1 MSYKKSISFVI
12 PIYFEELVIETL
24 YKRILNVIK
33 NLEEKF
39 LIEIIFVNDG
49 STDDSC
55 RLLKNICNIDPRCKL
70 IDLSRN
76 FGHQLAITAG
86 IDFSIGDAVIVMDG
100 DLQDPPELVAQLI
113 AKWEEGF
120 QVVYAER
127 EARRGEGVFKK
138 VSAHLFYKLLNCLT
152 DISIPRNVGDF
163 RLMDRVVVDE
173 LCKLRE
179 SSRYVRG
186 LISWIGFNQ
195 CAVTYV
201 RDPRY
206 AGTTKYSLRKMFQL
220 AFDGIINFS
229 EKPLYLASYIGFLI
243 SLASFIWGLLIVYNY
258 FFGHFTAVWGWSS
271 IMVTILFI
279 GGLQI
284 GFIGLIGQYLGR
296 TYSEVRRRPLYVIK
310 EKLGFNEAN
319 SKP

>member
-1 MSYKKSISFVI
+1 MNKKLISFVI
-12 PIYFEELVIETL
+12 PIYFEELIIETL
-24 YKRILNVIK
+24 YLRICNAIIH
-33 NLEEKF
+33 LEERYIF
-39 LIEIIFVNDG
+39 EIIFVNDG
-49 STDDSC
+49 SSDNSLQ
-55 RLLKNICNIDPRCKL
+55 LLKNICNADSRFKL

-86 IDFSIGDAVIVMDG
+86 IDCSKGDAVIVMDG
-100 DLQDPPELVAQLI
+100 DLQDPPELVTQLV
-113 AKWEEGF
+113 AEWEGGS

-127 EARRGEGVFKK
+127 EARRGEGIFKK
-138 VSAHLFYKLLNCLT
+138 VSAHLFYKVLDCLT
-152 DISIPRNVGDF
+152 DIAIPRNVGDF
-163 RLMDRVVVDE
+163 RLMDRIVVDE

-195 CAVTYV
+195 RAVTYV

-206 AGTTKYSLRKMFQL
+206 AGSTKYSLRKMFQL
-220 AFDGIINFS
+220 ALDGIINFS
-229 EKPLYLASYIGFLI
+229 EKPLYLASYMGFFI
-243 SLASFIWGLLIVYNY
+243 SLTSFFWGLSIVYTY
-258 FFGHFTAVWGWSS
+258 FFGHFTGVLGWSS

-296 TYSEVRRRPLYVIK
+296 TYREVRKRPLYVVK
-310 EKLGFNEAN
+310 EKLGFGVMD
-319 SKP
+319 SK